1 MAAVCRI
8 SQRFSNGQSIL
19 MEISTMSHISKST
32 KEVWHRTGINGGRI
46 AMETTAFEKII
57 IDALTAVNYA
67 GQKDNRLF
75 LSAAQDLTSDYPD
88 ERKFLQRNVNGHY
101 LDICCEAFQCA
112 SDQLQIV
119 SQKASNYIQQE
130 YRIDKNWADNM
141 SGALT
146 KAFFIYGNKDTQGQQ
161 PVPEKVNG
169 FEQIIVIALTA
180 AEYAGPEDNQRF
192 LSAFQNLVKDYP
204 REIKFVQRNV
214 DDRFLEICCKAM
226 DCDKQQRELR
236 KQEAAQYL
244 QNEYW
249 IEKDLANRFAELM
262 ISGFS
267 AYAVHRK
274 SITKK
279 RSKSPSPRTN
289 QAKAAK
295 SKHTLLI
302 ILLAVMLVIFTF
314 GVIYLMRISPNDGF
328 FSDYSTH
335 WILSTEEGANETCN
349 SIA

>member
-1 MAAVCRI
+1 
-8 SQRFSNGQSIL
+8 
-19 MEISTMSHISKST
+19 
-32 KEVWHRTGINGGRI
+32 
-46 AMETTAFEKII
+46 METTAFEKII

-75 LSAAQDLTSDYPD
+75 LSAAQDLTADYPD
-88 ERKFLQRNVNGHY
+88 ERKFLQRNVNDHY
-101 LDICCEAFQCA
+101 LDICCEAFRCA
-112 SDQLQIV
+112 PDQLQTV
-119 SQKASNYIQQE
+119 CQKASNYIQQE
-130 YRIDKNWADNM
+130 YRIDKNWSDNI

-161 PVPEKVNG
+161 SVPDKVNG
-169 FEQIIVIALTA
+169 FEQIIVAALAA

-192 LSAFQNLVKDYP
+192 LLAFQNLVKDYP

-226 DCDKQQRELR
+226 DCDEQQRELR

-274 SITKK
+274 RNTKK
-279 RSKSPSPRTN
+279 WRKAPSTADK
-289 QAKAAK
+289 QVKAAK
-295 SKHTLLI
+295 PEIRTPVKKGKHTLLI
-302 ILLAVMLVIFTF
+302 ILLAVMLVILTF
-314 GVIYLMRISPNDGF
+314 GVIYLMKFSSDDGF
-328 FSDYSTH
+328 FLDYSTH
-335 WILSTEEGANETCN
+335 QILSTAKSVNETYN
-349 SIA
+349 SIF